1 MTPPRRLWVKVCGIT
16 SPEDAELALLAGSDA
31 IGLNF
36 VPSSKRRIDVSTAR
50 AIGDRV
56 RGKVELVG
64 VVADL
69 DLAAALA
76 LQQEIGLDWLQLHG
90 SEPPALLESLPR
102 AFKAHGV
109 GSAEDAASAAAYG
122 GERLLVDARVP
133 GELGGTGVTF
143 DWLLVVEL
151 ARERPLILAGGL
163 HPDNVA
169 AAVRAVRPFGVDTA
183 SGVELT
189 GEPRRKD
196 PMKLERFV
204 RAARRAS
211 EALE

>member
-1 MTPPRRLWVKVCGIT
+1 MTASARLWVKVCGIT
-16 SPEDAELALLAGSDA
+16 NPEDAELSVLAGSDA

-50 AIGDRV
+50 AIADSV
-56 RGKVELVG
+56 RGRVELVG
-64 VVADL
+64 IVADL
-69 DLAAALA
+69 DLAAARA

-90 SEPPALLESLPR
+90 SEPPALLASLSR

-109 GSAEDAASAAAYG
+109 GSVEDAARARAYG

-133 GELGGTGVTF
+133 GELGGTGVSF
-143 DWLLVVEL
+143 DWSLVVEL

-163 HPDNVA
+163 HAGNVA

-183 SGVELT
+183 SGVELA
-189 GEPRRKD
+189 GDPRRKD
-196 PMKLERFV
+196 PAKVQHFV
-204 RAARRAS
+204 RAARQAS
-211 EALE
+211 EASR